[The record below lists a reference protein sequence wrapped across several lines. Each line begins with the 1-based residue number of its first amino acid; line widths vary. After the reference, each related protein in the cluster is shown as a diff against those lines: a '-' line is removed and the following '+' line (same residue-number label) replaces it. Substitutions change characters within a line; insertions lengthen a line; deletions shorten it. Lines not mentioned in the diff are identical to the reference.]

1 MTLFIVNG
9 ALRQLSPEPGGALSL
24 AGLCAWRPSSCS
36 PGPRQEGGILRLGR
50 PRRSA
55 TGWVLDVY
63 GRVWLWNIF
72 RALPEL
78 KLAKDGRTTVPTLP
92 PQSVG

>member
-1 MTLFIVNG
+1 MRG
-9 ALRQLSPEPGGALSL
+9 GQAAAAPDPGRREESFTWG
-24 AGLCAWRPSSCS
+24 
-36 PGPRQEGGILRLGR
+36 GPGR